1 MLRCGD
7 SWPADDPSPQAALNS
22 WNAAM
27 LAFGV
32 LLMLDATTTDR
43 KNKRQNDVTPVPPF

>member
-1 MLRCGD
+1 MLWCGD
-7 SWPADDPSPQAALNS
+7 SWPADPSPQAALNS

-32 LLMLDATTTDR
+32 LLMLDATTQQIERMKD
-43 KNKRQNDVTPVPPF
+43 KE